1 MSIDLGLDKILNVQE
16 DFKNFP
22 IDIFPEQVTNYMYE
36 LRDKL
41 GCNPN
46 YMAGAFLMAASI
58 CIGRSKSL
66 IIRDTWREWCVFWPI
81 IIGDAGS
88 KKSPSTK
95 PFLDPIRVIESN
107 LYKEWTAK
115 IKAFSEDV
123 TEEKPTQPRMYV
135 GDATIEAYVQIHS
148 QNPRGVAII
157 LNEVSGLVKNSGRYS
172 GGSDIE
178 KYLSA
183 WSYEDISSAR
193 KGAGSSSM
201 LYDPFLNIFGGIQP
215 KILTELMTDQLKDNG
230 FWDRFLFVS
239 GNFQTGK
246 ITTEDVSDVTKN
258 DYSSYIHGLYELVSE
273 TEFIKDNG
281 DLHVDFY
288 RMDNEA
294 AACWFDY
301 NSKIEDM
308 ISDTSELSASTK
320 SAYSKMATY
329 FGRFIL
335 LFHMIDKVYIHGA
348 HKLKEGQ
355 VSIDSVEK
363 AIRCV
368 KYFMYQYELVSKE
381 VSQEKEAKNI
391 LFDTKGMTVP
401 EKVKLLKL
409 KDPSMSQRAIAKTF
423 NISVGVVNKYLNS

>member
-1 MSIDLGLDKILNVQE
+1 MDLDLGLDKILNTQE

-22 IDIFPEQVTNYMYE
+22 IDVFPEYVTNYMYE

-46 YMAGAFLMAASI
+46 YMAGAFLTAASI

-88 KKSPSTK
+88 KKSPSTS
-95 PFLDPIRVIESN
+95 PFLKPIRQIESD
-107 LYKEWTAK
+107 LYKNWVAK
-115 IKAFSEDV
+115 CAAWSEDV
-123 TEEKPTQPRMYV
+123 TIPKPNQPRLYV

-148 QNPRGVAII
+148 QNPRGVAIV

-183 WSYEDISSAR
+183 FSYEDISSAR

-230 FWDRFLFVS
+230 FWDRFLFIS

-246 ITTEDVSDVTKN
+246 MTKEDVDNRVKKN
-258 DYSSYIHGLYELVSE
+258 YNGYIAGLYELISE

-281 DLHVDFY
+281 DLFVDYY
-288 RMDNEA
+288 RMNAEA
-294 AACWFDY
+294 SEAWFDY

-335 LFHMIDKVYIHGA
+335 LFHILDNAYTYPFE
-348 HKLKEGQ
+348 KLETNEVQ
-355 VSIDSVEK
+355 ISSIEK
-363 AIRCV
+363 AIKCV
-368 KYFMYQYELVSKE
+368 KYFMNQYEMVSKD
-381 VSQEKEAKNI
+381 VSAEKEAKNI
-391 LFDTKGMTVP
+391 LVDTKGMTIQ
-401 EKVKLLKL
+401 EKVKLLHSKN
-409 KDPSMSQRAIAKTF
+409 PSMSQRNIAKTF
-423 NISVGVVNKYLNS
+423 NISAGAVNKYLNS

>member
-16 DFKNFP
+16 DYKNFP
-22 IDIFPEQVTNYMYE
+22 IDVFPEQVTNYMYE

-46 YMAGAFLMAASI
+46 YMAGAFLMASSI

-95 PFLDPIRVIESN
+95 PFLDPIRSIESG
-107 LYKEWTAK
+107 LYKNWVAQCN
-115 IKAFSEDV
+115 AWSEDV
-123 TEEKPTQPRMYV
+123 TEPKPNQPRLYV

-157 LNEVSGLVKNSGRYS
+157 LNEISGIVKNSGRYS

-201 LYDPFLNIFGGIQP
+201 LYDPYLSIFGGIQP
-215 KILTELMTDQLKDNG
+215 KILTDLMTDQLKDNG

-246 ITTEDVSDVTKN
+246 ITEEDVSKVTSN
-258 DYSSYIHGLYELVSE
+258 DYNSYIQGLFELVKE
-273 TEFIKDNG
+273 TEFNKENG
-281 DLHVDFY
+281 DLNVDYY

-335 LFHMIDKVYIHGA
+335 LFHIIDNIYIYPFQ
-348 HKLKEGQ
+348 KLKTGQ
-355 VSIDSVEK
+355 VKIDSVEK
-363 AIRCV
+363 AIRCI
-368 KYFMYQYELVSKE
+368 KYFMYQYELISNE

-391 LFDTKGMTVP
+391 LFDTKGMTIP
-401 EKVKLLKL
+401 EKVKLLKQ